1 MFDNKTFNDTCKS
14 LDLDPKSGSELD
26 WMMMCSKNQILFRDD
41 RQRVRACDMD
51 NDEFNDAIY
60 NRYSTVPVQQYLYS
74 QWRCK
79 GGTDY
84 INYLKAIF
92 AGTASSFINI
102 ENYDFK
108 LYTDV
113 DNMYTDIRSLNDK
126 YKLCRMAAGY
136 AWEWATKKDKDAY
149 DIFIDDYKYRWNS
162 TYDNW
167 IGSKNS
173 VNEIGCIHTVQGY
186 DLNYLGVIIGED
198 IKYDTEKNCII
209 PDISNYHDGLGKTG
223 LTKDPEKLRDYLV
236 NIYITLMTRGIR
248 GTYVYVCDPALREYM
263 LKFIPVVD

>member
-1 MFDNKTFNDTCKS
+1 MFNDIK
-14 LDLDPKSGSELD
+14 
-26 WMMMCSKNQILFRDD
+26 
-41 RQRVRACDMD
+41 
-51 NDEFNDAIY
+51 
-60 NRYSTVPVQQYLYS
+60 
-74 QWRCK
+74 
-79 GGTDY
+79 
-84 INYLKAIF
+84 
-92 AGTASSFINI
+92 
-102 ENYDFK
+102 
-108 LYTDV
+108 
-113 DNMYTDIRSLNDK
+113 SLNDQF
-126 YKLCRMAAGY
+126 KLCRMAAGY